1 MTAFVDSNILVYAH
15 DLDAG
20 LKRER
25 AAATLCEL
33 WDAGTG
39 RLSVQVLQEFYVNAT
54 GRDSGIHRTG
64 QACHALRAG
73 RWDGVIEAF
82 AARVAGAGRGIAVDV
97 ASSPCG
103 VRKLRPEGEECASG
117 RARPDCSSPGLSGR
131 RLVESRAIKITK
143 ISML

>member
-1 MTAFVDSNILVYAH
+1 MTAFVDSNILICAH

-54 GRDSGIHRTG
+54 GRDSGIHHTG
-64 QACHALRAG
+64 QPCHALRAG
-73 RWDGVIEAF
+73 RWGGVSDAF

-103 VRKLRPEGEECASG
+103 VRKLRPEEEECASG
-117 RARPDCSSPGLSGR
+117 RARPDCSAPGFSGR
-131 RLVESRAIKITK
+131 RLVESQAIKNSI
-143 ISML
+143 IRQL